1 MNEIR
6 KKNRFVAAYDGL
18 IAVYKSEQNFKIHL
32 FAFFAV
38 VFSGFYFGISPL
50 EWMVVLSCAFLVLT
64 CEIFNTAIEKLCDY
78 VHPEFDSNIGRIK
91 DTFPLKRMEGYVL
104 RLVPDQVGEYPVHDH
119 NLLSIT
125 GGGLYPFGMF
135 LTILIQ

>member
-1 MNEIR
+1 MTEIR
-6 KKNRFVAAYDGL
+6 KKNRFVAAYKGL
-18 IAVYKSEQNFKIHL
+18 IAVFRSEQNFKIHL

-91 DTFPLKRMEGYVL
+91 DIASAAVL
-104 RLVPDQVGEYPVHDH
+104 TCAIMSVVIGILVFKPY
-119 NLLSIT
+119 LMKMF
-125 GGGLYPFGMF
+125 GGLA
-135 LTILIQ
+135 

>member
-6 KKNRFVAAYDGL
+6 KKNRFVAAYNGL

-38 VFSGFYFGISPL
+38 VISGYYFGISNV
-50 EWMVVLSCAFLVLT
+50 EWMIVLSCAFLVLT

-78 VHPEFDSNIGRIK
+78 INPDFDSQIGRIK
-91 DTFPLKRMEGYVL
+91 DIAAAAVL
-104 RLVPDQVGEYPVHDH
+104 TCTIMSIVIGVLVFMPYLMKMIGD
-119 NLLSIT
+119 LA
-125 GGGLYPFGMF
+125 
-135 LTILIQ
+135 